1 MSGRKLQLGRRFRV
15 AQGGCSEAG
24 IAQNSAC
31 ERRGN
36 GENWRRE
43 VWIAKEESAAMKIS
57 DVLGAKGPR
66 VVTTWPSKHVSH
78 VLRVFDER
86 NIASIVVTDGSG
98 LPLGMVTDRLVLRA
112 LSRHGAEA
120 LDMTAADVML
130 APAPSCTMETTISDA
145 LRFMTDERVRHL
157 VVLEDRRMAGLVSI
171 GDLVKARLQ
180 DAEMEGRVLR
190 EMALGHLAAE

>member
-1 MSGRKLQLGRRFRV
+1 
-15 AQGGCSEAG
+15 
-24 IAQNSAC
+24 
-31 ERRGN
+31 
-36 GENWRRE
+36 
-43 VWIAKEESAAMKIS
+43 MKIS
-57 DVLGAKGPR
+57 DVLSVKGPR
-66 VVTTWPSKHVSH
+66 VVTTWPSKRISQ

-86 NIASIVVTDGSG
+86 NIASIVVTDGMG
-98 LPLGMVTDRLVLRA
+98 NPVGMVTDRLVLRA

-130 APAPSCTMETTISDA
+130 SPAPSCTMETTVSDA

-157 VVLEDRRMAGLVSI
+157 VVLEDGRIAGLVSI

-190 EMALGHLAAE
+190 EMALSHLAAE